1 MFFVSCSFVVKQQSL
16 THCISEQ
23 LIQIVF
29 KAEVL
34 FLCFLSLAHLWLK
47 NNHLLTVYQNN

>member
-1 MFFVSCSFVVKQQSL
+1 MFFVSCSFVVKEQSL

-29 KAEVL
+29 KAEIL
-34 FLCFLSLAHLWLK
+34 FLCFLSLAHLWL
-47 NNHLLTVYQNN
+47 NSNHLLTVYQNN